1 MHGLLRRQIKR
12 FLGAVETIPPE
23 LVPLFDAIDATYHE
37 ADADR
42 AITERSLEIA
52 SQEMLEQNQALS
64 NELTARR
71 AAESR
76 LEYLTNFDALTGLVN
91 RNLLRDRLKQAVA
104 SAHRRDQSVA
114 VLVLG
119 LDSFKMINESLGLD
133 IGNELLKTISSRLL
147 SSVRESDTVARLG
160 GDEFA
165 LVLIEESREEPGR
178 QASSDKKLSPAFA
191 LETNEVLQRVLT
203 VVSESVVL
211 EDRKVQITCS
221 IGASIFPQDGD
232 SVDVLIQH
240 AVAAMTSA
248 KRHGRNNFQFYTSDL
263 SAGIHEKLAMQA
275 ELRLALEREEFVLHY
290 QPQVDLRSGSIVGME
305 SLIRWNHPVNGLVPP
320 AHFIGLAEETGLI
333 VPIGAWVIRTAAYQ
347 SVAWKQAG
355 YGNIRVAVN
364 LSAREFAQQELAKF
378 VARILA
384 ETGIDPNLFEI
395 ELTESMVMANVDRA
409 VGILHELKAL
419 GVLLSIDDFG
429 TGYSSLSYLKRFPI
443 DVLKIDQSFVRDMQ
457 YDSGDQA
464 IVKAIISMAHSLDIR
479 VIAEGVETQA
489 QCEFLRANMCD
500 EMQGF
505 LFSKGLPFHEASL
518 LLHEKRRLPDGIL
531 VPAGG

>member
-12 FLGAVETIPPE
+12 FLGAGEAIPPALE
-23 LVPLFDAIDATYHE
+23 PLFDAIDATYHE

-52 SQEMLEQNQALS
+52 SQEMLEQNQTLS
-64 NELTARR
+64 NELKARR
-71 AAESR
+71 EAESR
-76 LEYLTNFDALTGLVN
+76 LEYLTNFDSLTGLVN
-91 RNLLRDRLKQAVA
+91 RNLLRDRLKHAMA
-104 SAHRRDQSVA
+104 SAHRREQSVA

-119 LDSFKMINESLGLD
+119 LDSFKMINESLGLGV
-133 IGNELLKTISSRLL
+133 GNELLKIISLRLQ
-147 SSVRESDTVARLG
+147 SSIRESDTVARLG

-165 LVLIEESREEPGR
+165 LVLVEESKEGLGR
-178 QASSDKKLSPAFA
+178 QAPSGINISPSFA
-191 LETNEVLQRVLT
+191 LETNEISQRILT
-203 VVSESVVL
+203 TVSESV
-211 EDRKVQITCS
+211 EFEGRNVQITCS
-221 IGASIFPQDGD
+221 IGASFYPQDGD
-232 SVDVLIQH
+232 SVDELIQH

-248 KRHGRNNFQFYTSDL
+248 KRQGRNNFQFYTSDL
-263 SAGIHEKLAMQA
+263 SEGIHERLAIQA

-320 AHFIGLAEETGLI
+320 ARFIGISEETGLI

-347 SVAWKQAG
+347 SIAWKQVG

-364 LSAREFAQQELAKF
+364 LSAREFAQPDLAKF
-378 VARILA
+378 VARVLA
-384 ETGIDPNLFEI
+384 ETGMDPNFFEI
-395 ELTESMVMANVDRA
+395 ELTESMVMANVERA
-409 VGILHELKAL
+409 VEILHELKAL

-464 IVKAIISMAHSLDIR
+464 IVKAIISMAHSLGIR
-479 VIAEGVETQA
+479 VIAEGVETEA

-505 LFSKGLPFHEASL
+505 LFSKGLPHDEASL
-518 LLHEKRRLPDGIL
+518 MLHEKRRLPEGDAFL
-531 VPAGG
+531 